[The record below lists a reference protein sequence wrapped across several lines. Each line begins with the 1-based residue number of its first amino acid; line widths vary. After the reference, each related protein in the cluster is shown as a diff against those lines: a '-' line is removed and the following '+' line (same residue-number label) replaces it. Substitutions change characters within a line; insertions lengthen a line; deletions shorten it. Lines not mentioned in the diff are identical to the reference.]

1 MWRRET
7 TMMMPSVTA
16 IDPHA
21 GAPVPS
27 VDSTLVTRLIPGL
40 LSVIAGST
48 DVISFLGLAGLF
60 TAHITGNLVVLAA
73 HITTGQPA
81 SIAAMLSVPVFMAV
95 LGVSKALAAA
105 LDWIGA
111 ATLQPFLLIQFLLL
125 AGFLFARLAGGA
137 ELDPN
142 AALAIFA
149 GMLGV
154 AAMAVQ
160 NTLVQISLKG
170 APSTAVM
177 TTNITRFMMDV
188 GEVLLGRDAEG
199 TVEARRR
206 AKHTWPAIVG
216 FAAGCALGA
225 ACEASF
231 GSWSL
236 TVPTGLALL
245 AFAMAV
251 ADTRPGPQRPT

>member
-1 MWRRET
+1 MT
-7 TMMMPSVTA
+7 PSVTA

-27 VDSTLVTRLIPGL
+27 VDSTLATRLIPGL
-40 LSVIAGST
+40 LSIIAGST

-81 SIAAMLSVPVFMAV
+81 SMAAMLSVPVFMVV
-95 LGVSKALAAA
+95 LGVSRVLAAA
-105 LDWIGA
+105 LEWIGA
-111 ATLQPFLLIQFLLL
+111 PTLQPFLLIQFLLL
-125 AGFLFARLAGGA
+125 AGFLFARIAGGP

-142 AALAIFA
+142 AALEIFA

-160 NTLVQISLKG
+160 NTLAQISLKG

-177 TTNITRFMMDV
+177 TTNITRFMMDI
-188 GEVLLGRDAEG
+188 GEVLLGRDVEG
-199 TVEARRR
+199 TAKARRR
-206 AKHTWPAIVG
+206 AKHTWPAILG
-216 FAAGCALGA
+216 FAAGCVLGA

-231 GSWSL
+231 GLWSL
-236 TVPTGLALL
+236 TLPTGLALL
-245 AFAMAV
+245 ALAMAA
-251 ADTRPGPQRPT
+251 ADMWPRPQRSARA